1 VIDRARIG
9 SNERHP
15 PMQESEGHV
24 SHSPTT
30 LPRFVT
36 QADLEHD
43 GFTTAQITRLE
54 QLRVVYPFVEFT
66 DSADEWRRLTFI
78 KWCHTNGRING

>member
-1 VIDRARIG
+1 M
-9 SNERHP
+9 S
-15 PMQESEGHV
+15 Q
-24 SHSPTT
+24 SPSSTT

-43 GFTTAQITRLE
+43 GFTTAQIERLE

-66 DSADEWRRLTFI
+66 DSAAEWRRLAFV
-78 KWCHTNGRING
+78 KWCHTTGRISG